1 MNSTKS
7 AIFRIMIDLNDFDQF
22 EKIIKDQ
29 FQGVYEKRFN
39 QLEDWSSMQILI
51 VISSIDE
58 HYDTLLTHE
67 EIKSVGNLDDLH
79 ELVRA
84 KK

>member
-39 QLEDWSSMQILI
+39 QLKDWSSMQILI

-58 HYDTLLTHE
+58 HYDVLLTHE

-79 ELVRA
+79 ELVRT